1 MLRTHQVKVALVTA
15 LLVLSA
21 LLPVAA
27 GAAPGTNRIEV
38 NLTRQWLYA
47 YQGNRLVLS
56 TGVSTGRNGWR
67 TPTGHFTIFRKVPLK
82 TMRGAAKGITWNVP
96 NVPNVM
102 YFREGGFAL
111 HGTYWHH
118 DFGNGIRHSHG
129 CINLPLGAAAKLY
142 AWAPIGT
149 PVWVHY

>member
-27 GAAPGTNRIEV
+27 GAAPGTKRIEV

-56 TGVSTGRNGWR
+56 SVSRPAATA
-67 TPTGHFTIFRKVPLK
+67 
-82 TMRGAAKGITWNVP
+82 GAP
-96 NVPNVM
+96 PP
-102 YFREGGFAL
+102 
-111 HGTYWHH
+111 GTL
-118 DFGNGIRHSHG
+118 RSSAR
-129 CINLPLGAAAKLY
+129 CP
-142 AWAPIGT
+142 
-149 PVWVHY
+149 